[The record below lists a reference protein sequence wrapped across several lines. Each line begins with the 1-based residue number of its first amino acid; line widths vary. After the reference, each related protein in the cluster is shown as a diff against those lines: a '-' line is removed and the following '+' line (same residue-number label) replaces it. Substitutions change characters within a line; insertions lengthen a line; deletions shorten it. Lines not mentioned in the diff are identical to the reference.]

1 LKNLNKKTKN
11 GKSFIMAF
19 EDNRKLIAV
28 NKSEGG
34 YEIGYDW

>member
-1 LKNLNKKTKN
+1 MT
-11 GKSFIMAF
+11 F

-34 YEIGYDW
+34 YEIGYDWQSNCLDVV